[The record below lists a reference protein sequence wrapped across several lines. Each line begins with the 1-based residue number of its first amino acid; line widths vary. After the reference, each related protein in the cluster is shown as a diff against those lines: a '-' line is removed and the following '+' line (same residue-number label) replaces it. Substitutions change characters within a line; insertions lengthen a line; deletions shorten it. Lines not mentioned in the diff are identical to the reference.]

1 VGGGGVEPRLVVG
14 WGGGGGGG
22 GGGGTA
28 RLDAAENS
36 ICAYGGKGAFISQST
51 SLLAS
56 HHTELHRLRLFII
69 LKQVMFSATAVC
81 VRSFNLAVSV

>member
-1 VGGGGVEPRLVVG
+1 MLNRRRLLCRGKPSCVCVWGV
-14 WGGGGGGG
+14 

-51 SLLAS
+51 SMLAGR
-56 HHTELHRLRLFII
+56 HTELHRLRLFIV
-69 LKQVMFSATAVC
+69 LKQIMFSTSTVC